1 VGFLV
6 VLLAVG
12 NCLYQRNTG
21 KWGNFKVFD
30 VAVAYTGVRIPTSIS
45 GGGEGSEFTGG
56 PSWSLGTF
64 AVLKFNSVSPSNDA
78 WQEEKLEF

>member
-1 VGFLV
+1 MGFLV

-12 NCLYQRNTG
+12 NCLYQRNNG

-45 GGGEGSEFTGG
+45 GGEGSEFAGG
-56 PSWSLGTF
+56 PSWSLGNTF
-64 AVLKFNSVSPSNDA
+64 TGLKFNSVSPSNDA